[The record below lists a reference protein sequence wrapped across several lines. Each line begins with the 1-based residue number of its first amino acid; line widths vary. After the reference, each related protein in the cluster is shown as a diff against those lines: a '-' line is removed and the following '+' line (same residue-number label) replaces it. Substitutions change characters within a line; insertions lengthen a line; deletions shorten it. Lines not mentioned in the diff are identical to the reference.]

1 MSLTGLSVLEAFCD
15 SEPQTRTSRNVLD
28 FYSYVGLCWAQL
40 GPGGDDCS
48 NTLLCILDLALATL
62 PGVLQCLSG
71 VPVLDG
77 ECWLS
82 NMLLTLSEVH
92 FLLQGG
98 HSPFY

>member
-1 MSLTGLSVLEAFCD
+1 MSLTGLSVLEAFYD

-28 FYSYVGLCWAQL
+28 FYSYVGL
-40 GPGGDDCS
+40 GGDDCS

-62 PGVLQCLSG
+62 PGVLQCLLG